1 MQIAT
6 HYQQVFFGFNNRTL
20 ESALKQMPDH
30 LMPMIKVDRV
40 RGVQQNPLLREVA
53 RKLIFSNSFMMVH
66 HDAAFDCHVGMRLI
80 VFS

>member
-40 RGVQQNPLLREVA
+40 RGVCGVRRSEPQKDKFLIRVVSGQQTPP
-53 RKLIFSNSFMMVH
+53 F
-66 HDAAFDCHVGMRLI
+66 
-80 VFS
+80 